1 MNLNKLEELSSRFE
15 TLDFDIDD
23 LEKETS
29 KEFTA
34 AIVKA
39 AKDEVKPT
47 DEDGEKIVKF
57 GTIIRNFGNRL
68 LNLLKIEFSVSFA
81 GVTLIHFTI
90 PKIENKQ
97 NK

>member
-1 MNLNKLEELSSRFE
+1 MNLEKLEQLSNEFE
-15 TLDFDIDD
+15 N
-23 LEKETS
+23 LEFNIEPLEQETS
-29 KEFTA
+29 KEFTK
-34 AIVKA
+34 AIVLASK
-39 AKDEVKPT
+39 EEIKPT

-57 GTIIRNFGNRL
+57 GTIIRRFGNKL

-90 PKIENKQ
+90 PKIENY